1 MPKVKLNLSKVEKNP
16 GRSNNN
22 GEESQLYKMTIKG
35 KTVNVK
41 RARRVLLTD
50 DQTSAL
56 ERAFQRLR
64 KDYDPTSND
73 PAKRWL
79 IIPASTIDRLS
90 KKIGLTRKKVRNGLP
105 TDSNVKRNGNEKM
118 LTLLTHLMRCPL
130 PLACVYS
137 LGFLPCL

>member
-64 KDYDPTSND
+64 KDYDPNSND
-73 PAKRWL
+73 HAKRWL

-90 KKIGLTRKKVRNGLP
+90 KKIGLTRKKVRKWFANRQQRQKERERKDADAAHSLDALSAAIGLC
-105 TDSNVKRNGNEKM
+105 K
-118 LTLLTHLMRCPL
+118 
-130 PLACVYS
+130 
-137 LGFLPCL
+137 

>member
-1 MPKVKLNLSKVEKNP
+1 MPKVKLNLSKVEKNS
-16 GRSNNN
+16 GHSNSK

-41 RARRVLLTD
+41 RAKRVLLTD

-64 KDYDPTSND
+64 KHQDPNSND

-79 IIPASTIDRLS
+79 IIPASMIDRLS
-90 KKIGLTRKKVRNGLP
+90 KKIGLTGKKVRKWFANRQQRQ
-105 TDSNVKRNGNEKM
+105 KEREKKDVDAA
-118 LTLLTHLMRCPL
+118 H
-130 PLACVYS
+130 S
-137 LGFLPCL
+137 LDALSAAISLCK

>member
-1 MPKVKLNLSKVEKNP
+1 MPKVKLNLSNVEKSP
-16 GRSNNN
+16 GRSKSK
-22 GEESQLYKMTIKG
+22 GEDSQLYKMTIKG

-64 KDYDPTSND
+64 KDYDPNSND

-90 KKIGLTRKKVRNGLP
+90 KKIGLTRKKVRKWFANRQQRQKERERKDADAAHSLDALSAAIGLC
-105 TDSNVKRNGNEKM
+105 K
-118 LTLLTHLMRCPL
+118 
-130 PLACVYS
+130 
-137 LGFLPCL
+137 